1 MDNLQ
6 RLSDSNYIPTKVS
19 EIYVVS
25 LSFPYYLDVMHV
37 LFAELEYQNTFS
49 IINFYKMHIENNVTA
64 NSMV

>member
-6 RLSDSNYIPTKVS
+6 RLSDPNYIPTKVS
-19 EIYVVS
+19 KIYVVS
-25 LSFPYYLDVMHV
+25 LSFPYYMDVMHA

-49 IINFYKMHIENNVTA
+49 IINFYKMHIENDVTV